1 MTPIREL
8 MPRIKEMIIVGNRIY
23 ERCGICGKL
32 VQVNKF
38 LLGSFHL
45 CLSDEDIAEEEP
57 EWPDNG
63 MATAPGYGRLRHPS
77 STQDAGGPVDLM
89 LESHL
94 ARSHSHP
101 LHRPHLA
108 LGVGATAPR
117 LH

>member
-57 EWPDNG
+57 EWPG
-63 MATAPGYGRLRHPS
+63 A
-77 STQDAGGPVDLM
+77 
-89 LESHL
+89 
-94 ARSHSHP
+94 ARTKEKRNEHDQ
-101 LHRPHLA
+101 A
-108 LGVGATAPR
+108 M
-117 LH
+117 